1 MPVSDSADQ
10 DRWQADEQTSTMRVP
25 DVASNEP
32 HSEDATPAEAEVG
45 TLVIRRGP
53 QEGARFPVRA
63 TSTTI
68 GRDRACDVVLDDVT
82 VSRTHAEIHHENR
95 RFTVAD
101 AGSLNG
107 TYVNRAAT
115 DRAVLSDGDEIWIGK
130 FRLTF
135 LAGTSTE

>member
-1 MPVSDSADQ
+1 MPVRDTADQ
-10 DRWQADEQTSTMRVP
+10 NRWQADEQTSTMHMP
-25 DVASNEP
+25 DAAATEP
-32 HSEDATPAEAEVG
+32 HGEHAAPAEAEVG

-53 QEGARFPVRA
+53 QQGARFPVRSGA
-63 TSTTI
+63 TTI

-82 VSRTHAEIHHENR
+82 VSRRHAEIRHENR
-95 RFTVAD
+95 QFTVAD

-115 DRAVLSDGDEIWIGK
+115 DRAVLSDGDEVWIGK

-135 LAGTSTE
+135 LAGTPTE

>member
-1 MPVSDSADQ
+1 MTASDSADQ
-10 DRWQADEQTSTMRVP
+10 NNWQADEKTSTMRMP
-25 DVASNEP
+25 EADSTKP
-32 HSEDATPAEAEVG
+32 HGDHAAPAESDTG

-53 QEGARFPVRA
+53 QEGTRFPVRS

-82 VSRTHAEIHHENR
+82 VSRRHAEIYLEDR
-95 RFTVAD
+95 RFTVSD

-115 DRAVLSDGDEIWIGK
+115 DSAVLADGDEIWIGK
-130 FRLTF
+130 FRLIF
-135 LAGTSTE
+135 LASSPAE